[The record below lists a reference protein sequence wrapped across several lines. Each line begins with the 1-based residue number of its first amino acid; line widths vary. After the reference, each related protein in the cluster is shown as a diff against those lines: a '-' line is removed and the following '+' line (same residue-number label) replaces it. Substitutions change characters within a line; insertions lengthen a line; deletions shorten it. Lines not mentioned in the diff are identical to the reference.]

1 MIPHN
6 PKIQLLF
13 VVCILF
19 IAFHQCPVFAQNRR
33 SPPGGR
39 VAVVV
44 DERLGAI
51 RSTPHLSGKVV
62 RRLGRGRL
70 VAIRK
75 AKTDQDGIVFF
86 LVNIN
91 SRPHGWIQRE
101 AIVSSSH
108 RGDDQRLF
116 RLIESSKDFDRIS
129 RARIFLDKFPRSPL
143 RPEVLLILG
152 DAAEEACA
160 KLSRDAARRLD
171 IGASLAPSF
180 SYFLNYSGLDRYSR
194 QGIGFVF
201 DRDAKQY
208 HYDGAAWREILRRFP
223 RTPQATEARTRLAQ
237 LTASVS

>member
-6 PKIQLLF
+6 LKIQLLF
-13 VVCILF
+13 VVCTLF
-19 IAFHQCPVFAQNRR
+19 IAFPQCSVFAQNRR
-33 SPPGGR
+33 TPPGGR

-44 DERLGAI
+44 DERLAVL
-51 RSTPHLSGKVV
+51 RSTPHLSGKLV

-70 VAIRK
+70 VAIRM
-75 AKTDQDGIVFF
+75 AKTNQDGIVFF

-91 SRPHGWIQRE
+91 SRTHGWIQRE
-101 AIVSSSH
+101 ALVSSSH
-108 RGDDQRLF
+108 RGDDQRLL
-116 RLIESSKDFDRIS
+116 RLIGSSKEFDRIS
-129 RARIFLDKFPRSPL
+129 RARIFLDEFPRSPL

-171 IGASLAPSF
+171 IGAGLAPAF

-201 DRDAKQY
+201 DRETKQY

>member
-6 PKIQLLF
+6 LKIQPLF

-33 SPPGGR
+33 TPPGGR

-44 DERLGAI
+44 DERLAAL
-51 RSTPHLSGKVV
+51 RSTPRLSGKLV

-70 VAIRK
+70 VAIRM
-75 AKTDQDGIVFF
+75 AKTNQDGIVFF
-86 LVNIN
+86 LVNVN
-91 SRPHGWIQRE
+91 SRTHGWIQRE
-101 AIVSSSH
+101 AMVSRSH

-116 RLIESSKDFDRIS
+116 RLIESSKEFDRIS
-129 RARIFLDKFPRSPL
+129 RARIFLDQFPGSPL

-160 KLSRDAARRLD
+160 KLSREAARRLD
-171 IGASLAPSF
+171 IGASSAPAF
-180 SYFLNYSGLDRYSR
+180 SYFLNFSGLDRYSR

-201 DRDAKQY
+201 DRETKEY

-223 RTPQATEARTRLAQ
+223 RTPQAAEARTRLAQ
-237 LTASVS
+237 LTASVP